1 MNYFMETNI
10 YYRFIM
16 HNPIRHSRT
25 AHSPMCMEVDLVDL
39 VDLVAFA
46 ALVAFVVEK

>member
-1 MNYFMETNI
+1 METNI

-25 AHSPMCMEVDLVDL
+25 AHSPMCMEVDL
-39 VDLVAFA
+39 A
-46 ALVAFVVEK
+46 ALVALVALVVEK